1 MKTLLFSCFAMLWAG
16 SAIAHS
22 PLETTSPAAGS
33 TVSTAPTEVLMDF
46 KGGIRLTKVTVTHAG
61 TDSVDLDLSAFKGFI
76 SDYAIPIAGFGPGHY
91 QIDWRGL
98 GDDGHAMKGT
108 FSFTV
113 EE

>member
-46 KGGIRLTKVTVTHAG
+46 
-61 TDSVDLDLSAFKGFI
+61 
-76 SDYAIPIAGFGPGHY
+76 
-91 QIDWRGL
+91 
-98 GDDGHAMKGT
+98 
-108 FSFTV
+108 
-113 EE
+113 